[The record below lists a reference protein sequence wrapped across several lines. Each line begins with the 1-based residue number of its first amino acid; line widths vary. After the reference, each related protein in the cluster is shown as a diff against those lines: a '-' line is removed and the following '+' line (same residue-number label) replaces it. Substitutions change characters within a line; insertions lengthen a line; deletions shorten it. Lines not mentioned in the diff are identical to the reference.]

1 MFDIWKSV
9 ISGNLTDAPEAKKSK
24 EGREYVTFSVAANID
39 IDTDVTSYFSVYCF
53 EKRHMDFATSLLQK
67 GSGVVIVG
75 SVQQRKSKNGE
86 KTYLRMIPTDICLKG
101 STKMP
106 SSGFS
111 EGATIYDEEYY

>member
-24 EGREYVTFSVAANID
+24 EGRDYVSFSVAANIEAD
-39 IDTDVTSYFSVYCF
+39 STSYFSVYCF

-101 STKMP
+101 SAKLP
-106 SSGFS
+106 SSGSS
-111 EGATIYDEEYY
+111 EGVTNYDEEYY

>member
-9 ISGNLTDAPEAKKSK
+9 ISGNLTDVPEAKKSK
-24 EGREYVTFSVAANID
+24 EGRDYVTFSVAANIEAD
-39 IDTDVTSYFSVYCF
+39 STSYFSVYCF

-75 SVQQRKSKNGE
+75 SIQQRKSKNGE

-101 STKMP
+101 SSKLQ
-106 SSGFS
+106 SGTS
-111 EGATIYDEEYY
+111 EGVTTYDEEEYY

>member
-39 IDTDVTSYFSVYCF
+39 ADVTSYFSVYCF

-106 SSGFS
+106 SSGSS

>member
-39 IDTDVTSYFSVYCF
+39 TDVTSYFSVYCF
-53 EKRHMDFATSLLQK
+53 EKRHMEFAISLLKK
-67 GSGVVIVG
+67 GSGVVLVG

-106 SSGFS
+106 SSGTS

>member
-39 IDTDVTSYFSVYCF
+39 TDVTSYFSVYCF
-53 EKRHMDFATSLLQK
+53 EKRHMDFTTSLLQK

-101 STKMP
+101 SAKLP
-106 SSGFS
+106 SSGSS
-111 EGATIYDEEYY
+111 EGVTTNDEEYY